1 MFIKKKDINM
11 QKAINAQKETIR
23 QSKYLRAESKI
34 LKSESKALKK
44 KASKEKKGNGA
55 RNLGPATEK
64 ELRKTLKRFK

>member
-1 MFIKKKDINM
+1 VKKKDLNM

-23 QSKYLRAESKI
+23 QSKYLKAESKI

-44 KASKEKKGNGA
+44 KAVKEKKDKGH

-64 ELRKTLKRFK
+64 ELRKTLKRLK